1 MKTKLNELL
10 EFPTPFTY
18 KVMGQ
23 ALPELVDQVVE
34 VVQRHAPGDY
44 SPSVKPSS
52 KGNYHSVS
60 ITINATHIEQVE
72 AAVRRAGQYRNRADG
87 AVIPRLTRPQAPGN
101 PPAFA
106 VIYSPPLKSSLSA
119 ETLFCSTIPF
129 LSDNSACNLT
139 NPSRRQCM
147 NLPTV
152 VTTPRWMKSGW

>member
-44 SPSVKPSS
+44 TPTVKPSS

-72 AAVRRAGQYRNRADG
+72 TLYEELGKIDMSAWFCNSLLRY
-87 AVIPRLTRPQAPGN
+87 PAPGR
-101 PPAFA
+101 
-106 VIYSPPLKSSLSA
+106 VTPLSSL
-119 ETLFCSTIPF
+119 
-129 LSDNSACNLT
+129 
-139 NPSRRQCM
+139 
-147 NLPTV
+147 
-152 VTTPRWMKSGW
+152 

>member
-1 MKTKLNELL
+1 MWRNTALNNKKSRLVAGVVIFLRNAGADMKTKLNELL

-44 SPSVKPSS
+44 SPTVKPSS

-72 AAVRRAGQYRNRADG
+72 TLYEELGNIDIVRM
-87 AVIPRLTRPQAPGN
+87 VL
-101 PPAFA
+101 
-106 VIYSPPLKSSLSA
+106 
-119 ETLFCSTIPF
+119 
-129 LSDNSACNLT
+129 
-139 NPSRRQCM
+139 
-147 NLPTV
+147 
-152 VTTPRWMKSGW
+152 